1 MIHILYRHTQNTS
14 GFGKNRP
21 EWFSFNKSLDSILS
35 SVENDDNIHFH
46 LLYDGECNI
55 KDDRINTIIN
65 FSGGSDWNSYIF
77 AWNYAKQINLEDND
91 LIYIAEND
99 YIHIKG
105 WASKVLDLFKKY
117 DSIDYVSLYDHPDK
131 YDLSI
136 YPDLSTYILLT
147 KDHHWRMTPSTCG
160 SVIFGKQILNEDIDI
175 HTTNPSDHGRFTFLR
190 SNRQRNIITPIP
202 SLSTHCE
209 NEWLA
214 PIIEWNKI

>member
-1 MIHILYRHTQNTS
+1 MIHILYRHTQNSS

-21 EWFSFNKSLDSILS
+21 EWFSFDKSLDSILS

-46 LLYDGECNI
+46 LLYDGECDI

-65 FSGGSDWNSYIF
+65 FNGGSDWNSYIF

-117 DSIDYVSLYDHPDK
+117 
-131 YDLSI
+131 
-136 YPDLSTYILLT
+136 YI
-147 KDHHWRMTPSTCG
+147 
-160 SVIFGKQILNEDIDI
+160 
-175 HTTNPSDHGRFTFLR
+175 
-190 SNRQRNIITPIP
+190 
-202 SLSTHCE
+202 
-209 NEWLA
+209 
-214 PIIEWNKI
+214 

>member
-1 MIHILYRHTQNTS
+1 MIHILYRHTQNSS

-21 EWFSFNKSLDSILS
+21 EWFSFDKSLDSILS
-35 SVENDDNIHFH
+35 SVENDNNIYFH
-46 LLYDGECNI
+46 LLYDGECDI

-65 FSGGSDWNSYIF
+65 FNGGSDWNSYIF
-77 AWNYAKQINLEDND
+77 AWNYAKQINLEDDD
-91 LIYIAEND
+91 LVYIAEND

-105 WASKVLDLFKKY
+105 WVSKVLDLFKKY

-147 KDHHWRMTPSTCG
+147 KDHHWRITPSTCG

-175 HTTNPSDHGRFTFLR
+175 HTTNPSDHGRFTFLKT
-190 SNRQRNIITPIP
+190 NRQRNIITPIP

>member
-1 MIHILYRHTQNTS
+1 MIHILYRHTQNSS

-21 EWFSFNKSLDSILS
+21 EWFSFDKSLDSILS

-77 AWNYAKQINLEDND
+77 AWNYAKQINIEDND
-91 LIYIAEND
+91 LVYIAEND

-117 DSIDYVSLYDHPDK
+117 DLIDYVSLYDHPDK
-131 YDLSI
+131 Y
-136 YPDLSTYILLT
+136 DLSTYILLT